1 MILYIPSRPSHN
13 ANIVVHSARALG
25 TIQVGKVE
33 TGKNSKDEKKLI
45 SSFSSTILADA
56 FVILMF
62 IMTTKLL
69 T

>member
-1 MILYIPSRPSHN
+1 MVLYIPSRPSHN
-13 ANIVVHSARALG
+13 ANIVHSARALG

-33 TGKNSKDEKKLI
+33 TGKNSEDEKKLI

-56 FVILMF
+56 LVILMF
-62 IMTTKLL
+62 MMTTKLL